1 MNCDKVT
8 DLLDDYIDEELPLD
22 QRRLLIEHV
31 ASCESCR
38 RELDELAALRAQLRN
53 LPVNA
58 PPAGFADRIL
68 RTARN
73 GYTRRHMGMFA
84 TGAAAAG
91 LVIMLVAGVM
101 RMTTENSTDTV
112 TTIQMVELNV
122 LESRTISLA
131 FSSPAEINDVTFTLD
146 LPDGIELS
154 GHPDK
159 RELVWKD
166 TLSDGKNVLQLTL
179 LGQKQMTGTLKASI
193 EHAGKRREFSIPLQ
207 VREAGAALSPAQ
219 GLVV

>member
-1 MNCDKVT
+1 MNCDKAIE
-8 DLLDDYIDEELPLD
+8 LQDDYIDDELPLD
-22 QRRLLIEHV
+22 QRSLLIEHL
-31 ASCESCR
+31 ASCDSCR
-38 RELDELAALRAQLRN
+38 REQDELTALREQLRN
-53 LPVNA
+53 LPVKT

-73 GYTRRHMGMFA
+73 GYSRRHIGVFA
-84 TGAAAAG
+84 AGAVAAG

-112 TTIQMVELNV
+112 MIQMVELKV
-122 LESRTISLA
+122 LEQRTISLA
-131 FSSPAEINDVTFTLD
+131 FRSPAEINDVTFTLD
-146 LPDGIELS
+146 LPDGVELS

-179 LGQKQMTGTLKASI
+179 LGQKRMTGTLKASI

-207 VREAGAALSPAQ
+207 VREAGASLLPAQ

>member
-1 MNCDKVT
+1 MPP
-8 DLLDDYIDEELPLD
+8 E
-22 QRRLLIEHV
+22 
-31 ASCESCR
+31 
-38 RELDELAALRAQLRN
+38 QLRK

-58 PPAGFADRIL
+58 PPAGFAERIL

-101 RMTTENSTDTV
+101 RMTSENSTDTV
-112 TTIQMVELNV
+112 TIQMVELNV
-122 LESRTISLA
+122 FESRTISLA
-131 FSSPAEINDVTFTLD
+131 FSSPAEINDVIFTLD
-146 LPDGIELS
+146 LPDGVELS

-207 VREAGAALSPAQ
+207 VREAGAALLPAQ